1 LAKAP
6 YYIII
11 TRKDQVMLSFLKV
24 RVVVN
29 NQEIYPL
36 LDSEPIV
43 IPVEKDF
50 PKIVITDGFHITK
63 PVELV
68 FKEPSYFNFD
78 VVCAI
83 DDFQLIVASSMLVIL
98 YLLGFL
104 TNVFAFK
111 VASFTPILWFLV
123 YYYLNRKDFLR
134 VKQSR

>member
-1 LAKAP
+1 MAKAP

-11 TRKDQVMLSFLKV
+11 TRKDQVMLNFLKV

-29 NQEIYPL
+29 NHEIYPL
-36 LDSEPIV
+36 PDSEPIV
-43 IPVEKDF
+43 IPVEKDC
-50 PKIVITDGFHITK
+50 PKIVITDGFHISK

-83 DDFQLIVASSMLVIL
+83 DDFQLIVASAMLVVF

-111 VASFTPILWFLV
+111 VASFVPIVWFLV
-123 YYYLNRKDFLR
+123 YYYFNRKDFLR
-134 VKQSR
+134 VRQSR